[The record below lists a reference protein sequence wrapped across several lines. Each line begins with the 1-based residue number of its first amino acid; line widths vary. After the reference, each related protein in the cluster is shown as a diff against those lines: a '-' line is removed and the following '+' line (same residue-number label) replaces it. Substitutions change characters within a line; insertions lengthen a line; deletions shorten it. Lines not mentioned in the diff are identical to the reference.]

1 MDNKNIQLEIALRA
15 KLEDI
20 RLLDNWR
27 LDLPGRVCL
36 CGEECIMSG
45 DCIRRKLMVGFDPSK
60 HHKDRE
66 ITYIKNLSG
75 EFPCYLKSEFI
86 GRICYWRLGDL
97 QPENYELIKPDI
109 YKLYEDNIREATRN
123 K

>member
-75 EFPCYLKSEFI
+75 EFSYAKVPLSRNATLFATS
-86 GRICYWRLGDL
+86 LA
-97 QPENYELIKPDI
+97 KPI
-109 YKLYEDNIREATRN
+109 S
-123 K
+123 